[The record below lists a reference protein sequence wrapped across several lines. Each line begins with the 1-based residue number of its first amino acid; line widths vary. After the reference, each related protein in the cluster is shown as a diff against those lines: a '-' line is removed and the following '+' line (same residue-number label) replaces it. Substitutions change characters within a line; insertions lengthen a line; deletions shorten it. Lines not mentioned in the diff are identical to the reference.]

1 MTSNKGSYRIPV
13 TILTG
18 FLGAGKTTL
27 LNHLLHGDHGKRIAV
42 LVNDFGAVNI
52 DAQLIMGVG
61 EDDTVNLSNGCIC
74 CTIRDDLY
82 RAALQL
88 CKRPEPPEY
97 ILVEPSGV
105 SDPLAVAHTFMHT
118 ALSRYVRLEAVVT
131 VVDAEQYWAIPQE
144 NKVLALDQIGT
155 ADIVVLNKID
165 LVTLSEQAAIEER
178 IRYISPRSRILATQH
193 GQVPVGVVLGT
204 ELQEPARDYDR
215 SPHDVHVHAAPN
227 GHTHDHDHHHHH
239 HEHDH
244 EHDDHTLLFHT
255 WHYEEKRP
263 FHFKSLQ
270 KVVNNLPLSIY
281 RAKGFLYL
289 NEAPDRK
296 CTLQVVGK
304 RARLVV
310 SEPWGELEPHTSLVF
325 IGQAEGVS
333 PPELRD
339 QFDACLLENRPPA
352 TLLRSAIDWV
362 RDAWQL
368 AVGT

>member
-1 MTSNKGSYRIPV
+1 MTRKNEISRLPV

-27 LNHLLHGDHGKRIAV
+27 LNHLLHGDHGLRIAV

-52 DAQLIMGVG
+52 DAQLVVGVEG
-61 EDDTVNLSNGCIC
+61 EDTVNLANGCIC

-82 RAALQL
+82 QAVLQI
-88 CKRPEPPEY
+88 CQRPDPPEY
-97 ILVEPSGV
+97 ILVETSGV
-105 SDPLAVAHTFMHT
+105 SDPMAVAQTFTHTT
-118 ALSRYVRLEAVVT
+118 LSHYVHVEAILT
-131 VVDAEQYWAIPQE
+131 VVDAEQYEAIPRE
-144 NKVLALDQIGT
+144 NQMLALDQIGT
-155 ADIVVLNKID
+155 ADIVVLNKVD
-165 LVTLSEQAAIEER
+165 LVTLSERVAVEER
-178 IRYISPRSRILATQH
+178 IRYISPQARILATQH
-193 GQVPVGVVLGT
+193 GQVPVELVLGT
-204 ELQEPARDYDR
+204 GLQKTARDYIR

-227 GHTHDHDHHHHH
+227 GDEHTHTHD
-239 HEHDH
+239 HDH
-244 EHDDHTLLFHT
+244 EHDDHSLLFHT

-281 RAKGFLYL
+281 RAKGFIYL

-310 SEPWGELEPHTSLVF
+310 GDPWSDIEPHTSVVF
-325 IGQAEGVS
+325 IGLADGVPAQA
-333 PPELRD
+333 LTA
-339 QFDACLLENRPPA
+339 QFDACLLENQVAAAP
-352 TLLRSAIDWV
+352 LQSAINWV

-368 AVGT
+368 ALNG

>member
-1 MTSNKGSYRIPV
+1 MSSNNEISRIPV

-27 LNHLLHGDHGKRIAV
+27 LNHLLHGDHGRRIAV

-52 DAQLIMGVG
+52 DAQLIVGVDG
-61 EDDTVNLSNGCIC
+61 EDTVNLANGCIC

-82 RAALQL
+82 RAAMQI
-88 CKRPEPPEY
+88 CQRPDPPEY
-97 ILVEPSGV
+97 ILVETSGV
-105 SDPLAVAHTFMHT
+105 SDPLAVAQTFTHTD
-118 ALSRYVRLEAVVT
+118 LSRYLHVEAILT
-131 VVDAEQYWAIPQE
+131 VVDAEQFESIPRE
-144 NKVLALDQIGT
+144 NQVLALDQIGT
-155 ADIVVLNKID
+155 ADIVVLNKVD
-165 LVTLSEQAAIEER
+165 LVSLPERIAIEER
-178 IRYISPRSRILATQH
+178 IRTILPKARILATQH
-193 GQVPVGVVLGT
+193 GQVPVGLVLGT
-204 ELQEPARDYDR
+204 GLNAGEARSYGR
-215 SPHDVHVHAAPN
+215 SPHDVHVHAAPT
-227 GHTHDHDHHHHH
+227 GDPHHHD

-244 EHDDHTLLFHT
+244 EHADHSLLFHT

-281 RAKGFLYL
+281 RAKGFVYL

-310 SEPWGELEPHTSLVF
+310 GEPWAELEPHTSVVF
-325 IGQAEGVS
+325 IGLADGVPAAE
-333 PPELRD
+333 LAA
-339 QFDACLLENRPPA
+339 QFDACLLENQVAA
-352 TLLRSAIDWV
+352 TPLQSAVNWV

-368 AVGT
+368 AFSG